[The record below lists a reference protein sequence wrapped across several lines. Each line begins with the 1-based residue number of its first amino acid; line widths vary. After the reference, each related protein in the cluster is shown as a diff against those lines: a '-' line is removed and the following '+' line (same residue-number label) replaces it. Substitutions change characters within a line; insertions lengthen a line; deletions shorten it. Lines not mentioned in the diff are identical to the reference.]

1 MQTDIKLFKRQRVEQ
16 LEAIKSFLKISNYE
30 KQHSMIML
38 MAEKLFSVIQDS
50 RAVIEA
56 SSYIPG
62 VSDFPLDDEVRN
74 ALSNILENTAL
85 FSEIILRYERL
96 NKYLRYFFLQ
106 LILNRFTFELQEFG
120 SLI

>member
-1 MQTDIKLFKRQRVEQ
+1 
-16 LEAIKSFLKISNYE
+16 
-30 KQHSMIML
+30 MIML

-62 VSDFPLDDEVRN
+62 VSEFPLDDEVRN

-85 FSEIILRYERL
+85 FSEIILRYE
-96 NKYLRYFFLQ
+96 YLE
-106 LILNRFTFELQEFG
+106 ITNIHFTN
-120 SLI
+120 